1 MTRFAT
7 AAAMCAAGLV
17 VAAGVVVVLGEPDL
31 LPASAQSAAPEPSA
45 SISSDLSEVTVTPT
59 VTTAP
64 PIPLGPL
71 TVADAEEVLPKAG
84 EAFALADPA
93 VELGSVCEGAT
104 LDVIGAIAVYASLQ
118 TTGDPLQFLDAVVA
132 VYDTAPAAA
141 AAYDRIAEAIAA
153 CPPARTV
160 TAAPTAPDA
169 TPRPVEVEGEVRPHV
184 LVEGRSAVQWV
195 QIQTADGTQLRT
207 AITVVV
213 VENAVVAVSLD
224 QDSETTDADQ
234 LAAGSIT
241 QAAAILR
248 ALLAAA

>member
-7 AAAMCAAGLV
+7 AVALCAIGLV
-17 VAAGVVVVLGEPDL
+17 VAAGAVVVLGEPDL
-31 LPASAQSAAPEPSA
+31 LPASAKSPAPTPSV
-45 SISSDLSEVTVTPT
+45 SIGSNLSGVTETPT

-71 TVADAEEVLPKAG
+71 TVADATAVLPKAG
-84 EAFALADPA
+84 EAFAQADPA

-104 LDVIGAIAVYASLQ
+104 LDVVGATAVYASLQ
-118 TTGDPLQFLDAVVA
+118 TTGDPLQFVDAVVA

-141 AAYDRIAEAIAA
+141 AAYDRIAEAIEA

-169 TPRPVEVEGEVRPHV
+169 TPQAVEVEGEVRPHV
-184 LVEGRSAVQWV
+184 LVEGQSGVQWV

-213 VENAVVAVSLD
+213 VENALIAVSLD
-224 QDSETTDADQ
+224 QDSETTEADD
-234 LAAGSIT
+234 LAAGSVT
-241 QAAAILR
+241 HAAAIVR
-248 ALLAAA
+248 ALLAAT